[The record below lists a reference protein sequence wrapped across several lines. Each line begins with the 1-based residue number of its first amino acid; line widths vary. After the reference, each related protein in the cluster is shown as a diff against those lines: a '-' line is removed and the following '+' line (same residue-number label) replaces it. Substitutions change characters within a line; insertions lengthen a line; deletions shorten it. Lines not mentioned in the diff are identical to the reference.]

1 MYTFFVEVSAV
12 LPRIVLMKSGD
23 STKHSG
29 YSTVSLLEKLLAA
42 KSVCGGIGPL
52 LGDKVARTS

>member
-1 MYTFFVEVSAV
+1 M